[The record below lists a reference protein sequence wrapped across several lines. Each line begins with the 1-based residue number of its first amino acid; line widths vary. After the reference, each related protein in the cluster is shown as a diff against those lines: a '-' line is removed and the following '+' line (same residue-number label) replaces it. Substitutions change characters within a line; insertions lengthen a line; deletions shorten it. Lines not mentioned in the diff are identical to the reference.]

1 MMLYRYRAIDEQGK
15 IAQGR
20 LEAAN
25 LTDLEQRLVRIGLTL
40 IRAKS
45 GHGQRIS
52 AGKVL
57 RRDLITFCFH
67 MEQLSR
73 AGVPLLDGLLD
84 LRDSIEHPRFR
95 EVIASL
101 VEAIEGGSS
110 FSQALAAHPAVF
122 DSVFVSLIHAG
133 ETSGEL
139 PQVLKRLTETLKW
152 QDELAAQTRKIL
164 LYPAFVGLLVLGVLA
179 FVMIYLVPR
188 LVEFIQGMGQTLPLN
203 TRILL
208 AVSDFFI
215 HHGWILIALPLC
227 SLLLVKLRLVASPAF
242 RRQFDGWKLRLPLLG
257 PILHKIILVRLANVF
272 ALLFAAGIPVLD
284 CLQIAVGITGNARIA
299 EALDRLTQRIS
310 EGMSISASFEEAQLF
325 PPLVL
330 RMLRVGENTGAL
342 DTALLNVAYF
352 YDRDVKESIARVQIL
367 IEPILTV
374 ALGLMLAWIM
384 SSVLGPIFDT
394 LGKIR

>member
-1 MMLYRYRAIDEQGK
+1 MMLYRYRAIDEQGS

-25 LTDLEQRLVRIGLTL
+25 LVDLEQRLGRIGLTL

-45 GHGQRIS
+45 GQGMRLET
-52 AGKVL
+52 GKVL

-67 MEQLSR
+67 MEQLNL
-73 AGVPLLDGLLD
+73 AGVPLLEGLVD

-110 FSQALAAHPAVF
+110 FSKALAAHPAVF
-122 DSVFVSLIHAG
+122 DQVFVSLIHAG

-188 LVEFIQGMGQTLPLN
+188 LVEFIQSMGQTLPLN

-215 HHGWILIALPLC
+215 HHGWLLLALPLC
-227 SLLLVKLRLVASPAF
+227 ILLVIKWRLWTSPAF
-242 RRQFDGWKLRLPLLG
+242 RQQFDGWKLRLPLLG

-284 CLQIAVGITGNARIA
+284 CLQIAVGIAGNARIA

-310 EGMSISASFEEAQLF
+310 EGMGITASFQEAQLF

-367 IEPILTV
+367 IEPTLTV

>member
-25 LTDLEQRLVRIGLTL
+25 LADLEQRLARIGLTL

-45 GHGQRIS
+45 GQIIRAN
-52 AGKVL
+52 AGKIH

-367 IEPILTV
+367 IEPALTV